1 MKRFRILL
9 TLFFFISI
17 QSYSQ
22 TDTVA
27 RYYADRYVLDLP
39 EEWKKP
45 KLIEAITEI
54 LPQTFDEYIDSNRQF
69 CMDCNA
75 PLIVVLL
82 ITPAKQVKGE
92 ETYQFSAA
100 LGLFDT
106 SGKELIELS
115 LISPTEKHK
124 IKVTLNYK
132 NQTSNNSGAY
142 ENNRV
147 RTDYNVTRNIVTGP
161 SGRIVG
167 SVRTVSQQPNTPV
180 APRITNN
187 IPVAGKKSPSI
198 YDLMLIAEARV
209 YEIREILENLK
220 KETKPIQD

>member
-1 MKRFRILL
+1 MKSFHILPVL
-9 TLFFFISI
+9 YFFISI

-54 LPQTFDEYIDSNRQF
+54 LPQTFNEYIDSNMQF

-75 PLIVVLL
+75 PLIVLL
-82 ITPAKQVKGE
+82 IITPAKQVKGE

-100 LGLFDT
+100 LGMFDT

-132 NQTSNNSGAY
+132 NQPSNNYGAY
-142 ENNRV
+142 DNNRV
-147 RTDYNVTRNIVTGP
+147 RADYNVTRNIVTGP
-161 SGRIVG
+161 NGRVVG
-167 SVRTVSQQPNTPV
+167 SVRTVSQRPYTPV

-198 YDLMLIAEARV
+198 FDLMLIAEGRV
-209 YEIREILENLK
+209 YEIKKILEELK
-220 KETKPIQD
+220 NETNPVKD